1 MAIHCQVAAAAGSE
15 KQNESL
21 IQTPNCRHEKQNTLP
36 CRSVRCWFANADI
49 KRFALGF
56 WGSFSNIKGVYSKKI
71 QFNSQPSLLG
81 HKSIFTQWCRCETDT
96 SNLSGLVVWPATH
109 HTQKDCDPKGSWSVL
124 SVILLPTCR
133 PTWPS
138 VSKSREQEQNLL
150 LAAWTEGCKQNNHT
164 SNSDSFLSLSLCS
177 LCCKEG

>member
-36 CRSVRCWFANADI
+36 CRSVRCWFANAEI
-49 KRFALGF
+49 KRFAFGF
-56 WGSFSNIKGVYSKKI
+56 WGSFSNIKGVYSTKI

-96 SNLSGLVVWPATH
+96 SNSSGLVVWPATH
-109 HTQKDCDPKGSWSVL
+109 HAQKDCDPKVL
-124 SVILLPTCR
+124 GLCSLFVANMLLYLTL
-133 PTWPS
+133 S
-138 VSKSREQEQNLL
+138 SKIAR
-150 LAAWTEGCKQNNHT
+150 ARTESTAGGLNWRMQVKQ
-164 SNSDSFLSLSLCS
+164 SNQQLRLLSLSLS
-177 LCCKEG
+177 VQLV